1 MMKKIHYLVVFF
13 QTLLSATLLT
23 SSPITVPLTPDGA
36 LEDLIPDFLRG
47 YNYQPGKI
55 YHIPRH
61 KHLPR
66 YTPSTTTSSTSNTS
80 HGNNNSEGGGEGG
93 GSEVNP
99 LENVKILELKDTL
112 SCNIDFHLEWH
123 TTVDQP
129 IYTPPVTFY
138 SYASSSSSTSSSS
151 SSSGSHDHKSIF
163 FNSLF
168 NTIELIEGHDGHR
181 PIGWPISFGQLN
193 RFYSSP
199 LIYDID
205 GDGQNDIGALDYN
218 GNLYFIR
225 VGEVGEYLEDYH
237 IALPRLRVRKDWI
250 ALSENVREEDGHRY
264 GAAYHLISFFNQ
276 IEVDASILQK
286 NENNKGNKG
295 NNKDDV
301 NANAGAN
308 VHQQEAKLDPL
319 TSTKTSKSN
328 NNNNNY
334 DNIDN
339 NRRRRGSG
347 SGSGND
353 DLPSQRRRLSEE
365 EEEEEEDHH
374 LLLVNHGEEE
384 EGHSTQGQGQGEG
397 EGEDGYVTEGYEG
410 PDEPFSEEGMHYAYG
425 YGAAGRVHGAT
436 DDHLLYYMERRGM
449 GGSNGMA
456 EGDGG
461 DGAAGGGGGLG
472 FDENEGF
479 VAIEPHILAS
489 ATMADIDGDNHM
501 EVIFPVSYYI
511 DPEHAHHYPKDI
523 NPAILQAKI
532 YAQPTVADLDGDGRL
547 EVLVGTALGM
557 VYVIDADSGYPRHG
571 FPIQLHAITT
581 SLVTAN
587 LLGGS
592 DLEVIASDLNGNVVV
607 FNAAA
612 EILYDVALPGSIYY
626 TPTLADINGDGI
638 LDIVCSV
645 YLEGE
650 GGKGKSVIYVLSGD
664 SGKILYNFFLPAEA
678 IISAP
683 IVLTSLSSRHHDAS
697 SSMTSSSKSI
707 SSLLTK
713 QQQATSSFSNSNS
726 SMLRG
731 KSMTADEILPSNSQ
745 PDRDDGV
752 HMLVTTF
759 EGHLYIVQLPTGP
772 PPPLTKSSTKS
783 RSQKAGSSTTTTS
796 QICLQSI
803 DLGAQ
808 SYTPVLVDDVTSDGY
823 LDLITTTLEGDLAI
837 YSTTVPAEN
846 DRIWNSMPRHRQ
858 ASHYLFRSLDL
869 LISYEE
875 KLRWQH
881 PSFINDE
888 DEESPVSLRFTIA
901 DSLHS
906 AKSDHGENI
915 PVGRSPYTVTISR
928 STNDVT
934 TPLFLGHYD
943 RPGDYVAQ
951 WPLRELLAAASFGH
965 YGHADL
971 VLVVKV
977 VDSHYTI
984 GEDQLLVHLDL
995 TSRYRWIKYFILA
1008 PVLLFASLTFL
1019 KIQNL

>member
-80 HGNNNSEGGGEGG
+80 HG
-93 GSEVNP
+93 
-99 LENVKILELKDTL
+99 
-112 SCNIDFHLEWH
+112 
-123 TTVDQP
+123 
-129 IYTPPVTFY
+129 
-138 SYASSSSSTSSSS
+138 
-151 SSSGSHDHKSIF
+151 
-163 FNSLF
+163 
-168 NTIELIEGHDGHR
+168 
-181 PIGWPISFGQLN
+181 WPISFGQLN

-250 ALSENVREEDGHRY
+250 ALSEN
-264 GAAYHLISFFNQ
+264 

-286 NENNKGNKG
+286 NENNNKGNKG

-489 ATMADIDGDNHM
+489 ATM
-501 EVIFPVSYYI
+501 VIFPVSYYI

-523 NPAILQAKI
+523 NPAMYYASALLCFDLQNQKYRWQVHLDLSTNLTGLQAKI